1 MRADDHGGKRRIRLD
16 GTEFVRRF
24 MLHILPTG
32 IKRIRHY
39 GVLASSCKAD
49 KLAAARQALQ
59 MPAVNPQA
67 IESAQAFMQRVAR
80 LDVSVCPCCKVGRLH
95 VVAVM
100 LGQAR
105 LPAPQAQ
112 GPP

>member
-1 MRADDHGGKRRIRLD
+1 MRLD
-16 GTEFVRRF
+16 GSVFVRRF
-24 MLHILPTG
+24 MLHVLPTG

-39 GVLASSCKAD
+39 GVLASACKRV
-49 KLAAARQALQ
+49 KLSAARQALQ

-80 LDVSVCPCCKVGRLH
+80 LDVPVCPCCKVGRLH

-100 LGQAR
+100 VGQAR
-105 LPAPQAQ
+105 LPAPQVQ
-112 GPP
+112 GAP